1 MPVRDSGD
9 FVDQVSAV
17 KAWAQAAHELLVETA
32 GAQSTI
38 EYAKLARLVQQRS
51 GISTKQPIAK
61 WIAPLLGMI
70 ARKCDGEKLPLL
82 TALATRRD
90 GSVGQAYDEIL
101 RLARIPVD
109 FEDREEHAADQRE
122 ACYRRWQGSTPQ
134 PGTSLAGATRPV
146 VVVGKTPA
154 AKKVV
159 GGRAAKKEPLQGNTC
174 PRCFM
179 QMSLTGVCD
188 NCD

>member
-1 MPVRDSGD
+1 M
-9 FVDQVSAV
+9 SAV

-32 GAQSTI
+32 AAQQSI
-38 EYAKLARLVQQRS
+38 EYTKLARLVQQRS
-51 GISTKQPIAK
+51 GINTKQPTAK

-70 ARKCDGEKLPLL
+70 ARKCDAENLPLL

-122 ACYRRWQGSTPQ
+122 ACYRRWRGAVASPSAA
-134 PGTSLAGATRPV
+134 PGASSSPAPARKPV
-146 VVVGKTPA
+146 VVGTAPA
-154 AKKVV
+154 AKKTTV
-159 GGRAAKKEPLQGNTC
+159 GRAAKKEPLQGNSC